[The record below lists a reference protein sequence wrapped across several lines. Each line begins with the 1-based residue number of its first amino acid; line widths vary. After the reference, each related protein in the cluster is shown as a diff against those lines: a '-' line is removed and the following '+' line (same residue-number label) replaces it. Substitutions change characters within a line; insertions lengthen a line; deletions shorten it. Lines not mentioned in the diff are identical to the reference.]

1 MSQQHLPH
9 PRVRANSVST
19 SAAKTVGINAA
30 RQQVRQFPQPQS
42 LPAWLRSLL
51 SLQRGVRIVFGGIF
65 GLSLIGYGCTVY
77 TQDTW
82 KHQHGQLKR
91 LQVQE
96 RQQSVMTENL
106 KHQLAATA
114 EEPNSKLVPPAPK
127 QMLFL
132 PSAPARPAKLVP
144 IDPTAT
150 TTQQPPVGY

>member
-1 MSQQHLPH
+1 MPVQHLPP
-9 PRVRANSVST
+9 PRVRANSNAIPST
-19 SAAKTVGINAA
+19 KTVGINAA

-42 LPAWLRSLL
+42 SPVWLRSLL
-51 SLQRGVRIVFGGIF
+51 SLHRGVKIVFGGIF
-65 GLSLIGYGCTVY
+65 GLSLIGYGFTVY

-127 QMLFL
+127 QILFL
-132 PSAPARPAKLVP
+132 PSAPARPARLLP
-144 IDPTAT
+144 SAPTAPT
-150 TTQQPPVGY
+150 PQQPPVGY